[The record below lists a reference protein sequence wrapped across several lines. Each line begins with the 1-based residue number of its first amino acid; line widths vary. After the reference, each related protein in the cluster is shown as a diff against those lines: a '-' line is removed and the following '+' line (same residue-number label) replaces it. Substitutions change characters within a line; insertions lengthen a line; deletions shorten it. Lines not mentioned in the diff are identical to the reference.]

1 MIITRYVTPLF
12 AGALLLLCSCSD
24 SGRRVPSQLDSHAP
38 LPELVRPVLSGQSV
52 YELGADITIRV
63 VYPASD
69 WRIDD
74 DLQKEI
80 EAGSRK
86 PWHIRV
92 NGRTFRLDRISRYS
106 QWFPPASSMI
116 TEISRE
122 FVINRDCSDQ
132 SLEWPPGEYRVAF
145 LFKDITVQHPS
156 DPEQKIHHGEWTSNE
171 ISFQIVERS
180 EQPAGTDE
188 AAQP

>member
-80 EAGSRK
+80 G
-86 PWHIRV
+86 
-92 NGRTFRLDRISRYS
+92 GDRGQPLR
-106 QWFPPASSMI
+106 M
-116 TEISRE
+116 E
-122 FVINRDCSDQ
+122 FTGD
-132 SLEWPPGEYRVAF
+132 A
-145 LFKDITVQHPS
+145 
-156 DPEQKIHHGEWTSNE
+156 
-171 ISFQIVERS
+171 
-180 EQPAGTDE
+180 
-188 AAQP
+188 